1 MHSAMTRLGGP
12 RNDSVTGDSVLVDSS
27 RRAMSSSS
35 SQRPWAGFL
44 GTWVLIPESCN
55 HEQGLPPRAGRY
67 VISEAEGR
75 LTFTLDWVDAT
86 GASHQVTFSGIPDG
100 EPARFAGGELADALA
115 VSAPSSRR
123 LDSVAFRG
131 GQALMFAERQLDD
144 GGTMMRVVQQV
155 RLPDG
160 SRPTNVSLYRKHL
173 PN

>member
-1 MHSAMTRLGGP
+1 
-12 RNDSVTGDSVLVDSS
+12 
-27 RRAMSSSS
+27 MSSSS

-44 GTWVLIPESCN
+44 GTWVLIPESCDY
-55 HEQGLPPRAGRY
+55 EQGLSPRAGRY

-75 LTFTLDWVDAT
+75 LTFTIDWVDAA

-115 VSAPSSRR
+115 VSMPSARR

-144 GGTMMRVVQQV
+144 SGMAMRVVQQV
-155 RLPDG
+155 KLPDG

-173 PN
+173 PS